1 MRVLVRRL
9 EADLLAEHQLPLASY
24 DVLVQL
30 VEAPDRRL
38 RMTELAQRVLIS
50 RSGLTRL
57 VDRLEREGLV
67 RREACDDDAR
77 GLFAVLTEA
86 GFQRLRARLSDSSA
100 WRRELCHRPARRRA
114 GRGARGDLRP
124 PAGQRRG
131 GAGCPRRRRAAGRP
145 PRLTQRL
152 RLALGP
158 ALVGLEVL
166 EQLAQ
171 LGAQEVA
178 GGDVADR
185 DAQRGQLAGEVVG
198 VGDVALGPRR
208 GPARTAPGRGRPGG
222 SGRAG
227 SAARRTTPAA
237 TGSA

>member
-1 MRVLVRRL
+1 MTGLGRLTDEQVTAWRGFLQAHAVLTRKL

-86 GFQRLRARLSDSSA
+86 GFQRLRRASPTHLRGVATYAINRLDDAQVAALADIWTRLLSDN
-100 WRRELCHRPARRRA
+100 
-114 GRGARGDLRP
+114 G
-124 PAGQRRG
+124 
-131 GAGCPRRRRAAGRP
+131 
-145 PRLTQRL
+145 
-152 RLALGP
+152 
-158 ALVGLEVL
+158 
-166 EQLAQ
+166 
-171 LGAQEVA
+171 
-178 GGDVADR
+178 
-185 DAQRGQLAGEVVG
+185 VV
-198 VGDVALGPRR
+198 P
-208 GPARTAPGRGRPGG
+208 
-222 SGRAG
+222 
-227 SAARRTTPAA
+227 AARDGADQAVRS
-237 TGSA
+237 G

>member
-1 MRVLVRRL
+1 MTGLGRLTEEQVTAWRGFLQAHAVLTRKL

-86 GFQRLRARLSDSSA
+86 GFQRLRRASPTHLRGVATYAINRLDDAQVAALSDICARLLS
-100 WRRELCHRPARRRA
+100 
-114 GRGARGDLRP
+114 GNG
-124 PAGQRRG
+124 
-131 GAGCPRRRRAAGRP
+131 
-145 PRLTQRL
+145 
-152 RLALGP
+152 
-158 ALVGLEVL
+158 
-166 EQLAQ
+166 
-171 LGAQEVA
+171 
-178 GGDVADR
+178 
-185 DAQRGQLAGEVVG
+185 VV
-198 VGDVALGPRR
+198 P
-208 GPARTAPGRGRPGG
+208 
-222 SGRAG
+222 
-227 SAARRTTPAA
+227 AARDGAHPAVRS
-237 TGSA
+237 G